1 MRLPHVLLFSSI
13 FNFGSP
19 EGLLPEGLRCS
30 RPERLPEEI
39 GVASRS
45 AAEPSRS
52 VNLRILHGQET
63 KWNWPFIVR
72 LGMRD
77 SNGIIRLCGGTILN
91 QRWIITGKGSF
102 QKTQYFCR
110 RSKRDP
116 WKAASCA
123 YGREVVGLI
132 ASDEINGKIEEFET
146 RNFARGVYFHT
157 DFKPEGNLTDDV
169 AMIELERDFEL
180 NDKLQPACLP
190 HNDQDYT
197 KMQCFIG
204 DIFCF

>member
-39 GVASRS
+39 GVASTS
-45 AAEPSRS
+45 VSEPSRS

-91 QRWIITGKGSF
+91 QRWIITGTGSLQG
-102 QKTQYFCR
+102 QKNSIFLHKIAKIRPLKSCKLRLWTRSRWSDRFGRDQREDRRVRDSQFCAR
-110 RSKRDP
+110 R
-116 WKAASCA
+116 
-123 YGREVVGLI
+123 L
-132 ASDEINGKIEEFET
+132 
-146 RNFARGVYFHT
+146 
-157 DFKPEGNLTDDV
+157 
-169 AMIELERDFEL
+169 
-180 NDKLQPACLP
+180 LP
-190 HNDQDYT
+190 HRFQAGRKSNGRCCDDRARKRFRT
-197 KMQCFIG
+197 E
-204 DIFCF
+204 